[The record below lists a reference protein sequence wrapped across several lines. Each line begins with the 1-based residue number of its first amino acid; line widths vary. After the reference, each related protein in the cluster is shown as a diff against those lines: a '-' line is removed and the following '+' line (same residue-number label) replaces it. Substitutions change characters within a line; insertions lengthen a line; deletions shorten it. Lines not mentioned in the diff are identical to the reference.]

1 MDVGATAPV
10 YHLPCIF
17 SHSSSPGENPNVK
30 NAGLDVKK
38 AWGATF
44 FQSHRWYSPIR
55 DDRFKISSSRYT
67 KESPKS
73 GDRISHIPAI
83 ETRRLQAHR
92 LSRPEHRRLAR
103 HRAATH
109 QRLVRHW
116 AAKHRRLQLSQ

>member
-17 SHSSSPGENPNVK
+17 SRSSSPGENPNVK

-83 ETRRLQAHR
+83 ETRRLHAHR
-92 LSRPEHRRLAR
+92 RSRHEHWRLARLRAMKHRRLAR
-103 HRAATH
+103 HWA
-109 QRLVRHW
+109 
-116 AAKHRRLQLSQ
+116 AAKHRRLQLS